1 MYNIFH
7 YAKHNNTLGILLLID
22 FSKAFDSISHEYIKN
37 AMKAFN
43 FSDDFI
49 NKVATCL
56 HGFKSQTLVNGC
68 LSAAIDLLR
77 GCRQGDPI
85 AAYLFILSVEILL
98 RRLEKSK
105 FISPWTSKK
114 GLEHLL
120 EGYADDL
127 SIFLKFLGY

>member
-1 MYNIFH
+1 MMCSTMQT
-7 YAKHNNTLGILLLID
+7 KMTPLLLID

-37 AMKAFN
+37 TTKAFN

-98 RRLEKSK
+98 RRLDKSK

-114 GLEHLL
+114 GPNI
-120 EGYADDL
+120 YWKDTQTT
-127 SIFLKFLGY
+127 SQYS